1 MTNPQSGHYDWGAPA
16 QTPAPAQPAAKPERS
31 GALKPILAVLGV
43 VLLLLA
49 GLWVFQK
56 VRPAPVGPL
65 GWDEATLESKL
76 DAGQIRDCN
85 LGADFYDS
93 VGIRNVENCTGTI
106 TTAEGY
112 EIRASIYT
120 EQGPN
125 GETTSPSD
133 PELIG
138 WKQSADA
145 GTYVPETLD
154 ALVDQTTGSGT
165 RCQMASSKPML
176 EKVWMMVDG
185 PCEALYPAAR
195 QLSNLQTQ
203 YDWQRTDHGMFD
215 FSRPDYLEVSPATPS
230 VEAAVYKQGKDEAKP
245 LGEPLAVVDPNN
257 EGSVFAVT
265 GGEVFYGDRPA
276 DGSKVCI
283 DATFTLGREISDSSR
298 FRMPS
303 TYVAVFP
310 GGQRVDLDRE
320 QSRVR
325 LKQGETADDLR
336 YCGNFVAELK
346 SDEFVA
352 FADDKNGDYATWLVQ
367 TTAGGTE
374 GA

>member
-16 QTPAPAQPAAKPERS
+16 QAAAPAAPERK
-31 GALKPILAVLGV
+31 GGIPGPLKPILAILGV
-43 VLLLLA
+43 ILLLLA

-56 VRPAPVGPL
+56 ARPAPLGPL
-65 GWDEATLESKL
+65 GWDEATLASKL
-76 DAGQIRDCN
+76 DGGQIRDCD

-93 VGIRNVENCTGTI
+93 VGIHNVKNCSGTI
-106 TTAEGY
+106 TTADGH
-112 EIRASIYT
+112 EIKASLYT

-133 PELIG
+133 AELIG
-138 WKQSADA
+138 WKQSADVD
-145 GTYVPETLD
+145 TYLPMNLD
-154 ALVDQTTGSGT
+154 ELVEKATGSGA
-165 RCQMASSKPML
+165 RCQMASNKPML
-176 EKVWMMVDG
+176 EKVWLMVDG

-203 YDWQRTDHGMFD
+203 YDWQRTDHGLFD
-215 FSRPDYLEVSPATPS
+215 FSRPDYLEVNPASPS
-230 VEAAVYKQGKDEAKP
+230 IEAAVYKQGKDEAKP

-265 GGEVFYGDRPA
+265 GGQVVSGDRPS
-276 DGSKVCI
+276 DSSKVCI
-283 DATFTLGREISDSSR
+283 DATFTLGREVNASSR

-303 TYVAVFP
+303 TYVAIFP
-310 GGQRVDLDRE
+310 GGQRVKLERE
-320 QSRVR
+320 QYNVS
-325 LKQGETADDLR
+325 LKQGETTDDLR
-336 YCGNFVAELK
+336 YCGYYVAELQ

-352 FADDKNGDYATWLVQ
+352 FANDKNGAHATWLVQ
-367 TTAGGTE
+367 TNAGGTE